1 MYYNPS
7 NFDLSGNQARCLKN
21 KDNSISIQPFTAI
34 KDLQSLNFVAFLN
47 ISDSDGLITILQQ
60 GSAGQSSSDVQNV
73 RAYLDQFIES

>member
-7 NFDLSGNQARCLKN
+7 NFDLSGNLPRCLKN

-60 GSAGQSSSDVQNV
+60 DSAGQSSSDVQNV
-73 RAYLDQFIES
+73 RAYLDQFIKS